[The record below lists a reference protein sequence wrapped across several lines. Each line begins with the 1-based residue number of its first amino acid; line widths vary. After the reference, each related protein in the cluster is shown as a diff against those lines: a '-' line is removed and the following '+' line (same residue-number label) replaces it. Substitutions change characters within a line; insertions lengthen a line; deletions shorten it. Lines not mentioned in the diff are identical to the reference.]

1 MSTVLP
7 GMLRFEEAYQPR
19 PWGGQRLA
27 TALGKPAPAD
37 TPIGEAWLVS
47 DHPSHVSR
55 VAEGPWAGHT
65 LHQILKAVPDALL
78 GTLAK
83 PTPHG
88 RFPLLLKLLDAAEPL
103 SVQVHPDDHHALRLG
118 EPDVGKTEMWYVLDA
133 DPQSCLYCG
142 LHADTTPEQ
151 LTQSIHNSGLVE
163 HLMSYP
169 ANPGASV
176 FVPAGTIHAI
186 GAGILIAEIQQNSD
200 LTYRL
205 YDWGRTDA
213 QGRPR
218 ELHVEKSLAV
228 TKFGQAPAV
237 GTGLRY
243 TAHGI
248 EHTVLGACPYFAGER
263 LESSGG
269 EAHRE
274 TGGRSFHL
282 LLGVHGTLHIGCD
295 GETQTLQPGQALL
308 IPGNTTEFTIT
319 GTGTLLDYYV
329 PDLTHDIAAPLQ
341 TAGHANNLIER
352 LLAR

>member
-19 PWGGQRLA
+19 PWGGHRLA
-27 TALGKPAPAD
+27 TALGKPAPTD

-65 LHQILKAVPDALL
+65 LHEILKAVPEALL
-78 GTLAK
+78 GTLAR
-83 PTPHG
+83 PTPQG

-151 LTQSIHNSGLVE
+151 LTQGIHNGGLVE
-163 HLMSYP
+163 HLITFP
-169 ANPGASV
+169 ATPGASV

-205 YDWGRTDA
+205 YDWAAPTPKASPASSTSRNPLPSPSSVR
-213 QGRPR
+213 RPP
-218 ELHVEKSLAV
+218 S
-228 TKFGQAPAV
+228 APACA
-237 GTGLRY
+237 TPP
-243 TAHGI
+243 TASS
-248 EHTVLGACPYFAGER
+248 TPSSAPAPTSPANTSRSAGER
-263 LESSGG
+263 PAAKPAGDPSTSSS
-269 EAHRE
+269 AS
-274 TGGRSFHL
+274 TAPSTSPATTNPNRSNRAKPSSSPA
-282 LLGVHGTLHIGCD
+282 T
-295 GETQTLQPGQALL
+295 PPNSPSPAKA
-308 IPGNTTEFTIT
+308 PSSTTTSPT
-319 GTGTLLDYYV
+319 
-329 PDLTHDIAAPLQ
+329 
-341 TAGHANNLIER
+341 
-352 LLAR
+352 